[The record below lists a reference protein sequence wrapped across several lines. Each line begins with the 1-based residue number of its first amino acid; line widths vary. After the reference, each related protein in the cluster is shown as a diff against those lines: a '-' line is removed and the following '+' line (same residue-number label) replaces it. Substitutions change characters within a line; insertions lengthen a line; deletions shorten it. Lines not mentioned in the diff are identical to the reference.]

1 MQWSHPETIG
11 DIPPPSRAH
20 TATLVDR
27 KIVIYGGGQ
36 GTTYYDTVYVFDT
49 TTRKW
54 IHPVIA
60 GDIPPPRRA
69 HTAVLYQGKIWV
81 FGGGNGLTA
90 LNDLWCLDVTAHSKF
105 KWSKVQ
111 TRGEPP
117 TPRGYHTANL
127 VGSIMVVVG
136 GSDGKDCFSE
146 VWLLNLGISNRLAF
160 FFSLSQLPRHISLAI
175 ARPF

>member
-1 MQWSHPETIG
+1 MQWSYPETIG

-60 GDIPPPRRA
+60 GDIPPPRCA

-90 LNDLWCLDVTAHSKF
+90 LNDLWCLPA
-105 KWSKVQ
+105 
-111 TRGEPP
+111 
-117 TPRGYHTANL
+117 PRAR
-127 VGSIMVVVG
+127 SPEQ
-136 GSDGKDCFSE
+136 C
-146 VWLLNLGISNRLAF
+146 GICRRAPHRTLRKGP
-160 FFSLSQLPRHISLAI
+160 LIAI
-175 ARPF
+175 PSSPWRSASPV